1 MLKHPWAL
9 FAGALGLV
17 CGLIFLLYEIF
28 WNEKIQPVV
37 VTSGSIVQTIVA
49 SGHVESP
56 HRISLSAQVTGT
68 VSDVPVLEGQA
79 VIQGQKLLQLEDS
92 EAKSALKQAQAALQQ
107 AQSNLRQLRE
117 LKLPVAEQAQ
127 IQGEANLE
135 SAQNNLMRSM
145 DLYDKGFIGAAAKD
159 EAQRAFRIAQSQLSV
174 VQHQSMSL
182 QEQGSELA
190 MADAAVSQAQ
200 AAVELAMAR
209 WRYHHIRSPR
219 SGLLINRNVEVGDGV
234 QPGKTLMTLSPEG
247 SVQLVLQID
256 ERNIK
261 WLRHEQMAHAIAD
274 AFPDKKFMA
283 KLVYINPGIDPQRG
297 SVTVKLQVLNPP
309 IELKQDMTVSVDIEI
324 QRADQALLIPMS
336 AVHDEE
342 TPSPWVLQLR
352 DGKKHKQFITLGMQS
367 QGHAQVLSGL
377 KVGDM
382 LVP

>member
-1 MLKHPWAL
+1 
-9 FAGALGLV
+9 
-17 CGLIFLLYEIF
+17 
-28 WNEKIQPVV
+28 VV

-68 VSDVPVLEGQA
+68 VSDVPVVEGQA

-200 AAVELAMAR
+200 ATVELAMAR